1 MRQKC
6 KQFFIKVW
14 LVALKL
20 VSNMDNF
27 ASDNTNNT
35 NQSMLYVEHWYVIPT
50 YAKYLVWYEKIDIRI
65 INDGMSVP
73 ESRVSGFESASIE

>member
-27 ASDNTNNT
+27 ASDNNT

-50 YAKYLVWYEKIDIRI
+50 YAEESDTKKNDIRVI
-65 INDGMSVP
+65 IVGIRVP
-73 ESRVSGFESASIE
+73 ETRVSGFESASIE